1 MLSDSEMPT
10 AEDLTLEGTNGID
23 DTEPSIAFDE
33 MADFFVSRMEDEL
46 NGQIW
51 VLEDEAEALYGVSD
65 LCEQVRFQTDL
76 YK

>member
-1 MLSDSEMPT
+1 VLSDSETPT
-10 AEDLTLEGTNGID
+10 AKDLTLEGTERID
-23 DTEPSIAFDE
+23 KQSIAFDE

-65 LCEQVRFQTDL
+65 LANKSDFKQTDL